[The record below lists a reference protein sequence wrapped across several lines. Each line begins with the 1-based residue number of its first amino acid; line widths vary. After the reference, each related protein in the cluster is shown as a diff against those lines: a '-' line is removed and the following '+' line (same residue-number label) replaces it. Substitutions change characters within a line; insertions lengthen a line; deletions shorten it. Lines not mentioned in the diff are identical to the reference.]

1 MKLSDLWMSLIKEW
15 KRNPNVGTFSW
26 ILHRV
31 TGVILVLYLFP
42 HFWSIASSR
51 WGAEAFTHKMQS
63 YETPVFKF
71 LEMGLVLLVAVH
83 MLNGL
88 RITIADF
95 FFLTKSQKALFWVAV
110 ILFLAVLIASVIA
123 FFPKIFV

>member
-1 MKLSDLWMSLIKEW
+1 MRISDFWMSLIKEW
-15 KRNPNVGTFSW
+15 KRNPNVGTFAW

-31 TGVILVLYLFP
+31 TGVIIVLYLFP

-51 WGAEAFTHKMQS
+51 GGAEDFTHKMQS
-63 YETPVFKF
+63 YESPLFKF

-88 RITIADF
+88 RITIVDF
-95 FFLTKSQKALFWVAV
+95 FLLTKSQNALFWVGV
-110 ILFLAVLIASVIA
+110 VLFLAVLVASIIA

>member
-1 MKLSDLWMSLIKEW
+1 MKISDLWMSLIREW
-15 KRNPNVGTFSW
+15 KRNPNTGTFSW

-42 HFWSIASSR
+42 HFWSIAFSR
-51 WGAEAFTHKMQS
+51 WGADAFTHKMQS
-63 YETPVFKF
+63 YETPIFKF

-88 RITIADF
+88 RITIVDF
-95 FFLTKSQKALFWVAV
+95 FFLTKSQKALFWVGV
-110 ILFLAVLIASVIA
+110 VLFLAAVVISALA

>member
-1 MKLSDLWMSLIKEW
+1 MKISDFWMSMIKEW

-31 TGVILVLYLFP
+31 TGVLLVLYLFP

-51 WGAEAFTHKMQS
+51 WGAGAFDHKMQS
-63 YETPVFKF
+63 YETPLIKF
-71 LEMGLVLLVAVH
+71 FEMGLVLLVAVH
-83 MLNGL
+83 MINGL

-95 FFLTKSQKALFWVAV
+95 FFLTKSQRALFWIGVV
-110 ILFLAVLIASVIA
+110 LFLFVLVASILA